1 MSRENVAAFF
11 AASTKGAE
19 SGEPLPGE
27 PTADDVIR
35 HAGALGFSF
44 SEAEL
49 RSHMKELI
57 YGAHSL
63 PKGWGWPLARNLGLT
78 HRT

>member
-11 AASTKGAE
+11 AASARGATAD
-19 SGEPLPGE
+19 EPLPGE
-27 PTADDVIR
+27 PTADAVIR
-35 HAGALGFSF
+35 QAGAMGLPF

-63 PKGWGWPLARNLGLT
+63 PKGWGWPLARALGLT